1 MGLWNGKWSCPSPF
15 VRPRHLSIETSLQV
29 LDVLLCDSIFGL
41 SVKLLQNFI
50 PLKFNPEHETYC
62 LSKFKYSIF
71 KLKAFFHQITK
82 VAKWPHGWS
91 EQEGCLWLSRTHI
104 PERENIKHR
113 QSLLG
118 LVALK
123 HHMTNLLNVDAVIVY
138 IYAFCS
144 FLSFFFFSFLFWYFG
159 SSAYLFHHCLSCF
172 QSFVLSLHLS
182 FNWRGKALLSCVSE
196 DLAEPEWGGS
206 SLSVS
211 PLRWAGFLHRTGI
224 KNDFQLSS
232 HLVHWKD
239 TKTTFGVTNW
249 MLMVSI
255 SLSILYKAC

>member
-1 MGLWNGKWSCPSPF
+1 MECARGM
-15 VRPRHLSIETSLQV
+15 
-29 LDVLLCDSIFGL
+29 
-41 SVKLLQNFI
+41 
-50 PLKFNPEHETYC
+50 PL
-62 LSKFKYSIF
+62 I
-71 KLKAFFHQITK
+71 ITDT
-82 VAKWPHGWS
+82 H
-91 EQEGCLWLSRTHI
+91 SR
-104 PERENIKHR
+104 ERERELKLRH
-113 QSLLG
+113 SLLG

-123 HHMTNLLNVDAVIVY
+123 RHMTNPLNFDAVIVY
-138 IYAFCS
+138 IYAFIY
-144 FLSFFFFSFLFWYFG
+144 FFLFFLGYFG
-159 SSAYLFHHCLSCF
+159 SCAYLFHHSLSCF

-196 DLAEPEWGGS
+196 DLAELEWGGS

-211 PLRWAGFLHRTGI
+211 PLCWAGFLHRTGI

>member
-1 MGLWNGKWSCPSPF
+1 MEWARGM
-15 VRPRHLSIETSLQV
+15 
-29 LDVLLCDSIFGL
+29 
-41 SVKLLQNFI
+41 
-50 PLKFNPEHETYC
+50 PLIITDTHSREREHKAQTKSAGIGC
-62 LSKFKYSIF
+62 LEAPYDQSSKFR
-71 KLKAFFHQITK
+71 
-82 VAKWPHGWS
+82 
-91 EQEGCLWLSRTHI
+91 CC
-104 PERENIKHR
+104 HR
-113 QSLLG
+113 FYLCFLL
-118 LVALK
+118 
-123 HHMTNLLNVDAVIVY
+123 I
-138 IYAFCS
+138 
-144 FLSFFFFSFLFWYFG
+144 SFFLFFSFLFWYFG